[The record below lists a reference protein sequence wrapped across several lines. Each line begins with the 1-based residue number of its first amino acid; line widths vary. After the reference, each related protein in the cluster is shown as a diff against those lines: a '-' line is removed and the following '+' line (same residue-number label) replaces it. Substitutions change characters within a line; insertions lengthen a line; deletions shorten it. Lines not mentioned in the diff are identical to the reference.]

1 MTRRR
6 SERPYKAQVGALP
19 VRRSAAG
26 AEVLLVTSRETRR
39 WIIPKGWPM
48 KGRKDHE
55 AAAQEA
61 AEEAGVTG
69 KVGKHPIG
77 AYTYQKRL
85 ANRVEPCLVMVYL
98 LEVEAQL
105 ADWRERDERKRQWFP
120 ALQAAEVVAQPKLA
134 SMILAL
140 SRPRMALM
148 SEVPAAG

>member
-1 MTRRR
+1 MSRRR

-19 VRRSAAG
+19 VRHGADG

-85 ANRVEPCLVMVYL
+85 ADRVEPCLVMVYL
-98 LEVEAQL
+98 LEVDAQL
-105 ADWRERDERKRQWFP
+105 ADWREREERKRQWFTL
-120 ALQAAEVVAQPKLA
+120 LQAAEIVSPPKLA

-140 SRPRMALM
+140 GRQRMGLL
-148 SEVPAAG
+148 SEAPAAG